1 MIKLANKIA
10 LASLLGTE
18 AGMEKMA
25 LTREQKKALEKKR
38 RAQNAKGRAA
48 NINLAD
54 MGINARELEQSV
66 GKSGL
71 RAMQDAAVPSS
82 LGRLS
87 FAEMMPGGSRP
98 ESELLDSYRQ
108 TLLNDLFAG
117 RDAARKEINL
127 MNSNIDRLSTD
138 LSGELDRNAQLRR
151 DNKALQGSV
160 DDLTKKLQGSI
171 DDFTEKLTRA
181 KDNADSWKYL
191 ANQFSGHTKYYRDL
205 SEGQGRRIARFND
218 ARLLSRRYTDLGKF
232 ISKNKGKIGLAG
244 GLALLGAGGIG
255 AGINELLD

>member
-10 LASLLGTE
+10 LASLLGAE
-18 AGMEKMA
+18 EGMEKMA

-38 RAQNAKGRAA
+38 RAQNTKGRAA

-66 GKSGL
+66 GKPGL

-82 LGRLS
+82 LGRIS

-108 TLLNDLFAG
+108 TLLHDLFAG
-117 RDAARKEINL
+117 RDAAREEINL
-127 MNSNIDRLSTD
+127 MNSNIDRLSGR
-138 LSGELDRNAQLRR
+138 LSGELAHTARLTSEN
-151 DNKALQGSV
+151 NALQGSI
-160 DDLTKKLQGSI
+160 DDLTKKLT
-171 DDFTEKLTRA
+171 DANR
-181 KDNADSWKYL
+181 NAAEWRTL
-191 ANQFSGHTKYYRDL
+191 ANNFSGHAERARASYWDALHESLRRGKRIERLNNAREL
-205 SEGQGRRIARFND
+205 SKG
-218 ARLLSRRYTDLGKF
+218 YTNLGKL
-232 ISKNKGKIGLAG
+232 ISKNKGKLGLAG

>member
-10 LASLLGTE
+10 LAAILGAE
-18 AGMEKMA
+18 EGMEKMA

-54 MGINARELEQSV
+54 MGINARELEQSA
-66 GKSGL
+66 GKAGL

-87 FAEMMPGGSRP
+87 FAEMMPGGNRP
-98 ESELLDSYRQ
+98 EGELLDSYRQ

-117 RDAARKEINL
+117 RDAAREEINL
-127 MNSNIDRLSTD
+127 MNSNLDRLSGR
-138 LSGELDRNAQLRR
+138 LSGELDANARLIR
-151 DNKALQGSV
+151 DNNA
-160 DDLTKKLQGSI
+160 LQGSI
-171 DDFTEKLTRA
+171 DGLTKKLTSA
-181 KDNADSWKYL
+181 KDRAASWEDL
-191 ANQFSGHTKYYRDL
+191 ANRFMGHTNYYMGESNRL
-205 SEGQGRRIARFND
+205 HGRVRRLED
-218 ARLLSRRYTDLGKF
+218 ARRLSRNYTDLGKL
-232 ISKNKGKIGLAG
+232 ISKNKGKLGLAG
-244 GLALLGAGGIG
+244 GLALLGATGIG